1 MAQPKYRLIE
11 IKRLFI
17 GDSNVRRG
25 AGDITE
31 LTRSIEESGV
41 LQPILVRPIKNK
53 FEVVVGSRRYHAS
66 KAAGLKTI
74 PAIIRT
80 LNDSQA
86 IATSLV
92 ENIQRGNLKEEE
104 EIRALKTLMKLDPE
118 HYGTQDKLAQELGL
132 KQSTIATKFK
142 AFELVTKLRESTGR
156 KLELKSYPS
165 DEERKSGKAIGIVSA
180 SLIEEALGTEEVT
193 TKLAPKEV
201 EKKREELTEMAAS
214 VPQPEVR
221 KVLDQF
227 KMYPEKPV
235 SEIKAQILSSH
246 AITITVQFS
255 PKVGRGLSDAA
266 SGKGL
271 SIEELVPLIVEEW
284 LKKSDYL

>member
-1 MAQPKYRLIE
+1 LPQPKYQLIE

-17 GDSNVRRG
+17 GDTNVRRG

-66 KAAGLKTI
+66 KAAGLKTV

-92 ENIQRGNLKEEE
+92 ENVQRGNLKEED

-118 HYGTQDKLAQELGL
+118 HYGTQEKLAKELGL
-132 KQSTIATKFK
+132 RQSTVSTKFK
-142 AFELVTKLRESTGR
+142 AFELVTKLRASTGR

-165 DEERKSGKAIGIVSA
+165 EEERKSGQAIGIVSA
-180 SLIEEALGTEEVT
+180 SMIEEALGTNEVT
-193 TKLAPKEV
+193 SRLTPKQLEQ
-201 EKKREELTEMAAS
+201 KREELTDEAAA
-214 VPQPEVR
+214 VPQPEFR

-235 SEIKAQILSSH
+235 REIKAEVLSSH
-246 AITITVQFS
+246 VITVTVQFS
-255 PKVGRGLSDAA
+255 PKIGRALSDAA
-266 SGKGL
+266 HEKGL
-271 SIEELVPLIVEEW
+271 SIEEFVPRIVEDW
-284 LKKSDYL
+284 LKKSDFL